1 MSTPN
6 PLSQKLRLKAKN
18 IAKLLQEYI
27 EIRYGDETYRLG
39 DKEWRESRGE
49 KGNPPGTSGN
59 PPKIRVVST
68 PRNIYLQEA
77 PSETSNETSQNSNA
91 TTATANVINPVFQAL
106 QELGEL
112 TEKEIIGFQLENRY
126 GIIQDLGVV
135 ERMECSALLPWLRK
149 LASQITYILETREQY
164 SAEIKAVYP
173 ELLTDLENAR
183 SACDRLKTILAN
195 QRGILNSNQYSSFVA
210 EILHYAKIAQQ
221 AALQLADHHE
231 AFVTETV
238 SPLEGGPE
246 TEWVFKEEKEEFP
259 PKPPKPKEE
268 T

>member
-1 MSTPN
+1 M
-6 PLSQKLRLKAKN
+6 KAKN

-27 EIRYGDETYRLG
+27 DIRYGDETYRLG
-39 DKEWRESRGE
+39 DEKWRNSGGKEGI
-49 KGNPPGTSGN
+49 PPGEGGN

-68 PRNIYLQEA
+68 PRNIYSQEA
-77 PSETSNETSQNSNA
+77 SESSSDTSQNSNA
-91 TTATANVINPVFQAL
+91 TTTNIVNPVFQAL
-106 QELGEL
+106 QDLGEL
-112 TEKEIIGFQLENRY
+112 TEKEVISFQLDNRY

-135 ERMECSALLPWLRK
+135 ERLECSALLPWLRK

-173 ELLTDLENAR
+173 ELLSDLENAR
-183 SACDRLKTILAN
+183 SVCDRLKTTLAN
-195 QRGILNSNQYSSFVA
+195 QRGILNSNQYSSLVA

-238 SPLEGGPE
+238 SPLESGPE
-246 TEWVFKEEKEEFP
+246 IEWVFKEEKEEFP
-259 PKPPKPKEE
+259 PKPPKSKEE